1 MGNMTQF
8 PDKSKAAP
16 DAERLKDYSWP
27 EDPTHVPEW
36 IYTDEYIAE
45 LEQQR
50 IFQGHTWNYCGLE
63 VEVPEPGSYIRS
75 YLGSMP
81 IIVVRDEDGEIRAFE
96 NRCAHRGAEFCK
108 SYRGKTESFIC
119 PYHQWTYGLDGA
131 LISVPFRRGVKGKGG
146 MPKDFD
152 MEANSLRRL
161 NVTTRGGAIFV
172 SAQDDMESF
181 EDYMGPMMLDQFDTV
196 FDGRPLKLLGVHR
209 NILEGNWKLYQE
221 NLKDTY
227 HATLL
232 HTYLTTFGL
241 FVASNETF
249 VMTDDTGRHS
259 TTCNRRP
266 EGRPDA
272 DETTAEIGSF
282 HSAMQLA
289 DPSVLNFVKE
299 SDSQWTSNAMTIW
312 PNMILI
318 RQTNIF
324 SARQIVPMGPN
335 KFMLIW
341 CSFGYADDDDEMLQ
355 HRLKQNNIFGP
366 GGFIGIDDNEVI
378 KFVSDGTQ
386 RGAGRDGVIPLGD
399 DDEGADV
406 VITDRALRGMY
417 SWYRKEMGL

>member
-8 PDKSKAAP
+8 PDRSKVAP
-16 DAERLKDYSWP
+16 DAERLKDYTWP
-27 EDPTHVPEW
+27 EDPHHVPEW

-50 IFQGHTWNYCGLE
+50 IFQGRTWNYAGLE
-63 VEVPEPGSYIRS
+63 VEVPEVGSFIRS

-81 IIVVRDEDGEIRAFE
+81 IIVVRDEEGVIRAFE
-96 NRCAHRGAEFCK
+96 NRCAHRGAEFCR
-108 SYRGKTESFIC
+108 SYRGKAESFTC
-119 PYHQWTYGLDGA
+119 PYHQWNYGLDGS
-131 LISVPFRRGVKGKGG
+131 LQSVPFRRGVKGKGG

-152 MEANSLRRL
+152 MGANSLRRL
-161 NVTTRGGAIFV
+161 NVTTRNGAIFV
-172 SAQDDMESF
+172 SAHDDMEPF
-181 EDYMGPMMLDQFDTV
+181 EDYLGPQMLEQFDTAM
-196 FDGRPLKLLGVHR
+196 DGRPLRLLGVHR

-249 VMTDDTGRHS
+249 VITDEAGRHS
-259 TTCNRRP
+259 ATCNRRP
-266 EGRPDA
+266 EGRPEN

-282 HSAMQLA
+282 HSAMQLE
-289 DPSVLNFVKE
+289 DPSVLNIVKE
-299 SDSQWTSNAMTIW
+299 SDSPWTSNALTIW

-324 SARQIVPMGPN
+324 SARQIVPMGPD

-341 CSFGYADDDDEMLQ
+341 ASYGYADDDEAMQ
-355 HRLKQNNIFGP
+355 EHRLKQNNIFGP

-378 KFVSDGTQ
+378 KFVSDGAL
-386 RGAGRDGVIPLGD
+386 RGSERDGVIPLGK
-399 DDEGADV
+399 DDEPDDT

-417 SWYRKEMGL
+417 AWYRKEMGL